1 MLLARPVLE
10 EWQAIQDYANGKL
23 RLGEDG
29 KWIEPD
35 KTKNGHYL
43 LKLVN
48 TPTTDEEQAYMTQE
62 FEELYVETPVLMQ
75 PGEHPDDLLD
85 YNVDISPSEIY
96 IDQAECAAVLE
107 SFKEAMDAAQE
118 HRKKAFWELYVDRGN
133 LSQEVAQTAPGIEVS
148 TFSLPEWDLDK
159 KSTQET
165 FVNLM
170 KRVAPSHLWL
180 APPCTLWSPTQ
191 ELNSRDEMKAQ
202 ELLRKRQK
210 LVKEQ
215 MTFVKQI
222 LELAV
227 EIGAY
232 ITIEHPERSLMWKT
246 KPFEEMEGYYDVS
259 LDRCRTGLV
268 SRSSDGSVIG
278 PVRKRT
284 RLRTTSLRMAEALDL
299 QCRCLEPHVQ
309 MIGRAKEL
317 KGMQNYERG
326 FVKLAAAAIRSDVE
340 EIWAKREMANIMT
353 MEDLPQPVADQQHSV
368 EFLNKDLVRK
378 LGRNAVLTVSKLHR
392 QLGHPGR
399 DRLEQAAKDSR
410 LGPQIIQAR
419 RAFRCA
425 VCESHMTSQTARTTT
440 INVAQT
446 FNQLLLLDAFYVKW
460 R

>member
-1 MLLARPVLE
+1 M
-10 EWQAIQDYANGKL
+10 
-23 RLGEDG
+23 
-29 KWIEPD
+29 
-35 KTKNGHYL
+35 
-43 LKLVN
+43 
-48 TPTTDEEQAYMTQE
+48 
-62 FEELYVETPVLMQ
+62 
-75 PGEHPDDLLD
+75 
-85 YNVDISPSEIY
+85 
-96 IDQAECAAVLE
+96 
-107 SFKEAMDAAQE
+107 
-118 HRKKAFWELYVDRGN
+118 
-133 LSQEVAQTAPGIEVS
+133 AQTVPGVEVS

-165 FVNLM
+165 FINLM
-170 KRVAPSHLWL
+170 KRVAPSHLWQ
-180 APPCTLWSPTQ
+180 APPCTLWSPMQ
-191 ELNSRDEMKAQ
+191 GLNSRDEVKAQ
-202 ELLRKRQK
+202 ELLRKRPK

-222 LELAV
+222 FQLALEMGV
-227 EIGAY
+227 Y

-246 KPFEEMEGYYDVS
+246 KPFEEMEVYYDVS

-268 SRSSDGSVIG
+268 ARSNDGSVMG

-299 QCRCLEPHVQ
+299 QCQCFAPHVQ

-317 KGMQNYERG
+317 KDMQNYEKG

-340 EIWAKREMANIMT
+340 ETWARREMANIMT

-378 LGRNAVLTVSKLHR
+378 VGRNAVLTVSKLHR

-410 LGPQIIQAR
+410 LGPQIVQAA

-425 VCESHMTSQTARTTT
+425 VCESHATSQTARTTT

-460 R
+460 RGTKKSILAMMDVYSRFEHMNIRKRKSSSSSSTGFDGRDLLCPSKPTPPAPTCQKSSFSGRTVWASS